1 MNSYFSFQWHITD
14 ECDQRC
20 KHCYIYSSG
29 KHEKKL
35 VPSSGRVY
43 DFKNIRDAVIA
54 QDNGAVN
61 GKIVVIM

>member
-1 MNSYFSFQWHITD
+1 MIRDASIVISILQENIVDDIFGFLN
-14 ECDQRC
+14 
-20 KHCYIYSSG
+20 
-29 KHEKKL
+29 EKKL